1 MNIPILHSHLLNGQ
15 DQYVGQSPFPR
26 ELQHINCMNSLA
38 IIEYVKEKA
47 PSMLPQLFD
56 QLMPEMEGIQNI
68 EVFLSDPHNWIPS
81 SLMIKLFS
89 NANNIF
95 NNADTAYNIG
105 FNSILKQRFG
115 YIQKIFIYSLGSPSH
130 VIKKLQKINDHFNRT
145 KRVEIVSLTKTSAV
159 IRLFW
164 DKNIPTNR
172 DFCYFNKGIYQAIPT
187 IWRCPPAELIET
199 KNFFD
204 GDEYCEYH
212 LKWQPPSRIK
222 SFLLKLITPE
232 KVIRETIQELEKD
245 KELLKEKYHN
255 INTLNRRLER
265 KVAEMT
271 TLQESSTAIL
281 STLNLEDLLD
291 VIVSKLVDVAGLDR
305 ACIFLANEK
314 NASLILIHAVGIDK
328 QLISQFKGYEIPL
341 DKVDNIIARSA
352 HSKDPVV
359 VKNVKDLSLNPDN
372 PLIKTLHPKAFI
384 LVPLNVRGE
393 IIGIMVGDNSKNQDF
408 VHRTDKNFLKGFANH
423 IAMALD
429 NANLYKQLRES
440 EERYREIVENVN
452 EGIWLL
458 DKDGNIQFANR
469 RLVDLLGHGD
479 LSGMNISQLVKTDD
493 EKLLQKSIEE
503 NLQGQLSKQEIQ
515 LKDIY
520 GEYKTVLL
528 SSVPI
533 KHKGS
538 FSRCLAI
545 VTDLT
550 EKKHM
555 EKKLLQT
562 QKLEAIG
569 TMAGGIAHDFNNIL
583 TGILGYT
590 AMLQIG
596 LADNPTLQKH
606 TDIIEKSSLRA
617 SELVKKM
624 LAFSRHSNPTANAS
638 TSLEVIIAD
647 SLSLVQ
653 SSLPQT
659 IKIKLCQSDDL
670 PLVKCA
676 STELQQIILNLCL
689 NASDAM
695 PGGGTITISTDLI
708 PKQEIR
714 QLQSELK
721 IDSGEYVLLKVADTG
736 TGMSEEVQERIFDP
750 FYTTKEVGKGS
761 GLGLAMV
768 YGIMQGIGGVIL
780 VESNHGYGTLF
791 KLFFPVAQKNDM
803 LEEFFPDTNDPVLKT
818 GT

>member
-1 MNIPILHSHLLNGQ
+1 MNIPILRPHSLNSQ
-15 DQYVGQSPFPR
+15 DQSVGRSPFTR
-26 ELQHINCMNSLA
+26 EQQHINCMNSLA

-56 QLMPEMEGIQNI
+56 QLMPEMEGVQNI
-68 EVFLSDPHNWIPS
+68 EMFLSDPHNWIPS

-89 NANNIF
+89 NAENIF
-95 NNADTAYNIG
+95 NNSDTAYHIG

-115 YIQKIFIYSLGSPSH
+115 YIQKIFIYSLGNPSH
-130 VIKKLQKINDHFNRT
+130 VIRKLQKINDHFNRT
-145 KRVEIVSLTKTSAV
+145 KIVETVSLTATSAI
-159 IRLFW
+159 IRLHW
-164 DKNIPTNR
+164 DKSIPTNR
-172 DFCYFNKGIYQAIPT
+172 AFCSFNKGIYQAIPT
-187 IWRCPPAELIET
+187 IWRCPPAELIES
-199 KNFFD
+199 KSFFD
-204 GDEYCEYH
+204 GDKYCEFH
-212 LKWQPPSRIK
+212 LRWQSPSRFK
-222 SFLLKLITPE
+222 SFLFKIITPG
-232 KVIRETIQELEKD
+232 KVVRETIQELERD

-255 INTLNRRLER
+255 INTLNRKFER
-265 KVAEMT
+265 KVVEMT
-271 TLQESSTAIL
+271 TLQESSAAIL

-291 VIVSKLVDVAGLDR
+291 VIVSKLVDVANLDR

-314 NASLILIHAVGIDK
+314 TASLILIHAVGIDK
-328 QLISQFKGYEIPL
+328 KLISQFKGYEIPL

-352 HSKDPVV
+352 HSKDPIVV
-359 VKNVKDLSLNPDN
+359 ENVADLSLNPEN
-372 PLIKTLHPKAFI
+372 PLLKTLHPKAFI

-408 VHRTDKNFLKGFANH
+408 VQKTDKNFLKGFANH

-452 EGIWLL
+452 EGIWVL
-458 DKDGNIQFANR
+458 DKDGNVQFANR
-469 RLVDLLGHGD
+469 RLADLLGHDD
-479 LSGMNISQLVKTDD
+479 LTGMNISQLVKTDD
-493 EKLLQKSIEE
+493 EQLLRQSIED
-503 NLQGQLSKQEIQ
+503 NLKGQLAKQEIQ
-515 LKDIY
+515 LETAE

-533 KHKGS
+533 QHEGS

-555 EKKLLQT
+555 ERKLLQT
-562 QKLEAIG
+562 QKLESIG

-590 AMLQIG
+590 AMLQVG
-596 LADNPTLQKH
+596 LADNPKLQEH

-617 SELVKKM
+617 ADLVKKL
-624 LAFSRHSNPTANAS
+624 LAFSRHSKPAPDAS
-638 TSLEVIIAD
+638 TSLEIIIAD
-647 SLSLVQ
+647 SLSLMQ

-659 IKIKLCQSDDL
+659 IAIKLCQSDDL
-670 PLVKCA
+670 PNVKCD

-695 PGGGTITISTDLI
+695 PDGGTITISTDLI
-708 PKQEIR
+708 PKPEIR
-714 QLQSELK
+714 QIREELK
-721 IDSGEYVLLKVADTG
+721 IELGEYVLLQVADTG
-736 TGMSEEVQERIFDP
+736 TGMSDEVQERIFDP

-768 YGIMQGIGGVIL
+768 YGIMQSIDGAIS
-780 VESNHGYGTLF
+780 VESNHENGTVF
-791 KLFFPVAQKNDM
+791 KLYFPVAQKEDT
-803 LEEFFPDTNDPVLKT
+803 PDE
-818 GT
+818 